1 MFADA
6 TRSFTE
12 KVARWLA
19 EPKTAVELPTDVP
32 LMSVLAI
39 GVASIR

>member
-6 TRSFTE
+6 ILSFAE
-12 KVARWLA
+12 EVSRWLA
-19 EPKTAVELPTDVP
+19 EPKAAVELLTNVL

-39 GVASIR
+39 GVTSTR